1 MKSIRVAVAAAVVG
15 VALTACSSPMEAG
28 AAAVVGSERISSRDL
43 NKNVQEYEAALRK
56 VNIEPSQLGVSVNQF
71 VLSRMAE
78 QSRQQQLADKFGV
91 QVSDSEIDAAA
102 QDKGEQQT
110 AEMNLLSKAVSPAN
124 PRGYLRAALGVN
136 KVLEKLGGPQNQQA
150 VEKFKAAYNAIA
162 PVFSPRYG
170 TISQQGFVDAGRFGK
185 PSATTEQAG
194 QGEQQQQQQS
204 QG

>member
-28 AAAVVGSERISSRDL
+28 AVAVVGHERISARDL
-43 NKNVQEYEAALRK
+43 NKNVQAYEAALRK

-91 QVSDSEIDAAA
+91 QVSDTEIDTAA

-110 AEMNLLSKAVSPAN
+110 PEMNLLSKAVDPTD
-124 PRGYLRAALGVN
+124 PRGYLRAMIGVN
-136 KVLEKLGGPQNQQA
+136 KVIEKFGGSQNQQA
-150 VEKFKAAYNAIA
+150 VEKFKVEYNALA

-170 TISQQGFVDAGRFGK
+170 KIGQQGFVDAGRFGK
-185 PSATTEQAG
+185 PSETTEQTDQA
-194 QGEQQQQQQS
+194 QQQQQQQS

>member
-28 AAAVVGSERISSRDL
+28 AAAVVGHERISARDL

-91 QVSDSEIDAAA
+91 QVSDTEIDTAA

-110 AEMNLLSKAVSPAN
+110 AEMNLLSKGVAPAN
-124 PRGYLRAALGVN
+124 PRGYLRAMIGVN
-136 KVLEKLGGPQNQQA
+136 KVIEKFGGSQNQQA
-150 VEKFKAAYNAIA
+150 VEKFKVEYNAFA

-170 TISQQGFVDAGRFGK
+170 KIGQQGFVDAGRFGK
-185 PSATTEQAG
+185 APATTEQPG
-194 QGEQQQQQQS
+194 QAQQQQS

>member
-1 MKSIRVAVAAAVVG
+1 VAAAVVG

-91 QVSDSEIDAAA
+91 QVSDAEIDAAA
-102 QDKGEQQT
+102 QDKGEQQS
-110 AEMNLLSKAVSPAN
+110 AEMNLLSKAVAPAN
-124 PRGYLRAALGVN
+124 PRGYLRAMLGVN
-136 KVLEKLGGPQNQQA
+136 KVLEKFGGSQNQQA
-150 VEKFKAAYNAIA
+150 VEKFKAEYNAIA

-170 TISQQGFVDAGRFGK
+170 KIGQQGFVDAARFGK
-185 PSATTEQAG
+185 PSATTEQPEQAG
-194 QGEQQQQQQS
+194 QAEQQQS

>member
-136 KVLEKLGGPQNQQA
+136 KVLEKLGGPRPPGR
-150 VEKFKAAYNAIA
+150 A
-162 PVFSPRYG
+162 PPG
-170 TISQQGFVDAGRFGK
+170 PGRRI
-185 PSATTEQAG
+185 PATP
-194 QGEQQQQQQS
+194 
-204 QG
+204 